1 MSEADAK
8 KTSCCVPPREKTGR
22 PNTRHN
28 GTTAGSIKTDGSLPD
43 RLVRVPGG
51 PSHVGTSRS
60 ELPID
65 GEGPPRKVRLKPY
78 SIDPIAVT
86 YEWFAQFIASTGYK
100 TDAEAYG
107 WSLVFFS
114 FLEDADR
121 LESPIQTPWWRK
133 VEGATWAQPL
143 GPGSHWEG
151 MADHPVTHVSWNDA
165 MAFVRWAGGRLPTEA
180 EWEHAARGGPQE
192 QRFPWG
198 DEEPSDSYTPCN
210 IWQGTFPNKNTA
222 LDGYCGTAPARSF
235 EPNAFGLYN
244 MVGNAWEWC
253 ADTFRVRSQRKAAA
267 TLNKAAANEG
277 VRLLK
282 GGSYLCHASYC
293 YRYRVAARTGVHAD
307 TSTGHTGFRIV
318 AD

>member
-1 MSEADAK
+1 MSETGANES
-8 KTSCCVPPREKTGR
+8 SCCVPDREATASSGA
-22 PNTRHN
+22 TRQTIKIN
-28 GTTAGSIKTDGSLPD
+28 GALPD
-43 RLVRVPGG
+43 RLVSVPEGL
-51 PSHVGTSRS
+51 SHVGTWKT

-78 SIDPIAVT
+78 RIDPIAVT
-86 YEWFAQFIASTGYK
+86 YDWFAMFIAETGYK

-114 FLEDADR
+114 FLDNADQY
-121 LESPIQTPWWRK
+121 ESPVQTPWWRK

-143 GPGSHWEG
+143 GPGSHWEA

-165 MAFVRWAGGRLPTEA
+165 NAFAQWVGGRLPTEA
-180 EWEHAARGGPQE
+180 EWEHAARGGAQKK
-192 QRFPWG
+192 RFPWG
-198 DEEPSDSYTPCN
+198 EKEPSDTFMPCN
-210 IWQGTFPNKNTA
+210 IWQGTFPSHNTTR
-222 LDGYCGTAPARSF
+222 DGYDGTAPAKSF
-235 EPNAFGLYN
+235 EPNASGLYN
-244 MVGNAWEWC
+244 MVGNTWEWS

-267 TLNKAAANEG
+267 TLNKAAAKEG

-293 YRYRVAARTGVHAD
+293 YRYRIAARTGVHAD

>member
-1 MSEADAK
+1 MSDADAAK
-8 KTSCCVPPREKTGR
+8 ASCCVPARDGTSAIGSTKVTIEPRG
-22 PNTRHN
+22 
-28 GTTAGSIKTDGSLPD
+28 ALPD
-43 RLVRVPGG
+43 RLVYVPGG
-51 PSHVGTSRS
+51 ASHVGTSKS

-65 GEGPPRKVRLKPY
+65 GEGPPRKVRLASY
-78 SIDPIAVT
+78 RIDPLAVT
-86 YEWFAQFIASTGYK
+86 YDWFAQFIADTGYK

-114 FLEDADR
+114 FLENANQY
-121 LESPIQTPWWRK
+121 EAPVQTPWWRK

-143 GPGSHWEG
+143 GPGSDWQA

-165 MAFVRWAGGRLPTEA
+165 NAFAKWAGGRLPSEA
-180 EWEHAARGGPQE
+180 EWEHAARGGPQG

-198 DEEPSDSYTPCN
+198 QEEPTDTFTPCN
-210 IWQGTFPNKNTA
+210 IWQGTFPGQNTA
-222 LDGYCGTAPARSF
+222 RDGYVGTAPAQSF
-235 EPNAFGLYN
+235 EPNALGLYN

-267 TLNKAAANEG
+267 TLNKAASQEG

-293 YRYRVAARTGVHAD
+293 YRYRIAARTGVHAD